1 MVTLRFGEIF
11 WEIRHNQQQLT
22 EDIMYTRALVGDM
35 KEQYSINNVYF
46 IGHSN
51 GGVFALLLAIY
62 TPNMFKGIIS
72 HMGGIGYDPDLYLNF
87 NVMIDND
94 NKTPILFYTGENDL
108 HKIPCEI
115 ALNIFQKEKFPV
127 DIIVEKDI
135 GHEYLPNC
143 EEHILEW
150 IQSINT
156 HYHNY
161 DPNKIYT

>member
-1 MVTLRFGEIF
+1 
-11 WEIRHNQQQLT
+11 
-22 EDIMYTRALVGDM
+22 MYTRALVGDM